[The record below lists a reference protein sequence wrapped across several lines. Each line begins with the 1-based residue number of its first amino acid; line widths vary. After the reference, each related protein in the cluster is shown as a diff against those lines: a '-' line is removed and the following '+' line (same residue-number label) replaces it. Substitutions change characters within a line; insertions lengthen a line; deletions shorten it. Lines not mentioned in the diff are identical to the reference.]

1 MKQNRTKI
9 LTSVQRGVSVLR
21 DDISS
26 ALIFIQRK
34 LNEKNEL
41 LEKFL
46 SIEVKIKE
54 ILERSKEDDLSV
66 LTSEQSNL
74 LELINVI
81 EYDIAGKKDY
91 IRVQTGKDFIL
102 LIESDLSQHNHIKDG
117 IKKSIQDSVER
128 IKKISHLKKINME
141 LLVNHAEDLSRQ
153 VKELEIMNKLTII
166 PPKDLKYS

>member
-1 MKQNRTKI
+1 M
-9 LTSVQRGVSVLR
+9 R

-26 ALIFIQRK
+26 ALIFIHTK

-54 ILERSKEDDLSV
+54 ILDRSQEDDLSV

-91 IRVQTGKDFIL
+91 IRVQTGKEFNL
-102 LIESDLSQHNHIKDG
+102 FLQSDLSQHNNIRDE
-117 IKKSIQDSVER
+117 IKKLIEDSVER
-128 IKKISHLKKINME
+128 IKKISSLKKINMK
-141 LLVNHAEDLSRQ
+141 LLLNHAEDLSRQ
-153 VKELEIMNKLTII
+153 VKELEIMSKLTII

>member
-1 MKQNRTKI
+1 M
-9 LTSVQRGVSVLR
+9 R

-26 ALIFIQRK
+26 ALIFINTK

-46 SIEVKIKE
+46 SIELKIKE
-54 ILERSKEDDLSV
+54 ILDRSKEDDLSV

-91 IRVQTGKDFIL
+91 IRGQTGKDFNL
-102 LIESDLSQHNHIKDG
+102 LLESGLSQYNHIKDE
-117 IKKSIQDSVER
+117 IKISIQDAVER
-128 IKKISHLKKINME
+128 IKKISRLKKINMN
-141 LLVNHAEDLSRQ
+141 LLLNHAEDLSRQ
-153 VKELEIMNKLTII
+153 VKELEIMNRLTII
-166 PPKDLKYS
+166 PPKDQKYS

>member
-1 MKQNRTKI
+1 M
-9 LTSVQRGVSVLR
+9 R
-21 DDISS
+21 DDVSS
-26 ALIFIQRK
+26 ALIFIQAK

-46 SIEVKIKE
+46 SIEVKIRE
-54 ILERSKEDDLSV
+54 ILDSSKEDDLSV

-81 EYDIAGKKDY
+81 EYHIAGKKDY
-91 IRVQTGKDFIL
+91 IRGQTGKDFNYIL
-102 LIESDLSQHNHIKDG
+102 EADLSQHNHIKDE
-117 IKKSIQDSVER
+117 IKRLIEDSAAR
-128 IKKISHLKKINME
+128 IEKISHLKRINMK
-141 LLVNHAEDLSRQ
+141 LLINHAEDLSQQ

>member
-1 MKQNRTKI
+1 M
-9 LTSVQRGVSVLR
+9 R

-26 ALIFIQRK
+26 ALIFIQTK

-46 SIEVKIKE
+46 TIEVKIKE
-54 ILERSKEDDLSV
+54 ILDRSKEDDLSV

-91 IRVQTGKDFIL
+91 IRVQTGKELNLFL
-102 LIESDLSQHNHIKDG
+102 ESDLSQHNYIRDE
-117 IKKSIQDSVER
+117 IKKLIEDSVEN
-128 IKKISHLKKINME
+128 IKKISRLKKINMK
-141 LLVNHAEDLSRQ
+141 LLLNHAEDLSRQ
-153 VKELEIMNKLTII
+153 VQELEIMNKLTII